1 MKTSIV
7 KLVAAFALLA
17 AVVGCAATGS
27 GPDLH
32 SNDVVYDGPFQIG

>member
-7 KLVAAFALLA
+7 KLMAAVAFVAAA
-17 AVVGCAATGS
+17 VGCASTGS
-27 GPDLH
+27 GPELH

>member
-17 AVVGCAATGS
+17 AMVGCASTG
-27 GPDLH
+27 GPELH

>member
-7 KLVAAFALLA
+7 KLMAAFVMVATM
-17 AVVGCAATGS
+17 VGCASTGS
-27 GPDLH
+27 GPELH

>member
-7 KLVAAFALLA
+7 KLVAAFTLLA
-17 AVVGCAATGS
+17 AMVGCASTGA
-27 GPDLH
+27 GPELH